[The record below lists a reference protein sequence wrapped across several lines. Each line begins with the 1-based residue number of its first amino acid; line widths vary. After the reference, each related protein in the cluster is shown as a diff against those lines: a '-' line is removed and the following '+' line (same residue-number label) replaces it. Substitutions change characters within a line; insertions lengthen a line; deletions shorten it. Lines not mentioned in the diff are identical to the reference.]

1 MEVINNE
8 KFNELLK
15 GDKLVVV
22 DFFATWCRPCSMMSP
37 ILDKVSSDMQNVV
50 FAKIDVDEEMDL
62 AQSYGILSIPCII
75 MFKDGKE
82 AERLIGFTTEDELKT
97 AIEKVLN

>member
-1 MEVINNE
+1 MEVIRKD
-8 KFNELLK
+8 KFDSLLQ
-15 GDKLVVV
+15 GDKLVVI
-22 DFFATWCRPCSMMSP
+22 DFFATWCRPCTMMSP
-37 ILDKVSSDMQNVV
+37 ILDKVAGDMTNVA

-82 AERLIGFTTEDELKT
+82 ADRLIGFTTEDELKT

>member
-1 MEVINNE
+1 MEVIRKD
-8 KFNELLK
+8 KFDSLLQ
-15 GDKLVVV
+15 GDRLVVI
-22 DFFATWCRPCSMMSP
+22 DFFATWCRPCTMMSP
-37 ILDKVSSDMQNVV
+37 ILDKVAGDMTNVA

-82 AERLIGFTTEDELKT
+82 ADRLIGFTTEDELKT